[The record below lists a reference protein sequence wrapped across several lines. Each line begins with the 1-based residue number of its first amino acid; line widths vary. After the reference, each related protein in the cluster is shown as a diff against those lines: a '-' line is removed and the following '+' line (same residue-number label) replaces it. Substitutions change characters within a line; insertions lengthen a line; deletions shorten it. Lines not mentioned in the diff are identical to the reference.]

1 MKGRLLLNH
10 IELYVL
16 DLNCAI
22 EIVYNRIL
30 IIIPIATGI
39 DSNAENYEQIIVWLV
54 QIYTKN
60 MNCEFNTVM
69 KDIISL

>member
-60 MNCEFNTVM
+60 MNCEFNTVI